1 MACCI
6 EKVVFLPP
14 LFGKCIYKVSNIQYY
29 YNQKKHELFLQ
40 KNHRSYYNRNITFR
54 RLLER

>member
-1 MACCI
+1 MTCCI

-14 LFGKCIYKVSNIQYY
+14 LLENAFINFPIFSIILI
-29 YNQKKHELFLQ
+29 KKHELFLQ

>member
-1 MACCI
+1 MTCCI
-6 EKVVFLPP
+6 EKSSILPP
-14 LFGKCIYKVSNIQYY
+14 LLENAFIKFPVFSIILI
-29 YNQKKHELFLQ
+29 KKHELFLQ